1 MVRIY
6 TDGACSGN
14 PGPGG
19 WAAILLFEE
28 DQQSIS
34 GGETHATNN
43 QMELKAVVEALQL
56 LKSLGY
62 SKATVYS
69 DSAYVVNA
77 VQNEWMKKWY
87 ANGWKTILGEDVKN
101 KDLWLRLKKVLTND
115 VKFVKIKGHSGD
127 KNNEKADALARKEV
141 LKLK

>member
-19 WAAILLFEE
+19 WAAILLFDEE
-28 DQQSIS
+28 QQAIS
-34 GGETHATNN
+34 GGEIHTTNN

-56 LKSLGY
+56 LRSLGY
-62 SKATVYS
+62 SKAVVYC
-69 DSAYVVNA
+69 DSAYVVNS

-87 ANGWKTILGEDVKN
+87 ANGWKTISGEDVKN

-115 VKFVKIKGHSGD
+115 VTFVKVKGHSGD